1 MNVLDIINDLK
12 VDELSKEEKEELL
25 EQIRNEIDSI
35 DNSLIGLLDYRASK
49 YQVLSSLK
57 KLLGL
62 DNYSPEREKEILERI
77 KKNEIGSLHTKELL
91 QIFERIIDVSRA
103 VQKRFRDQE

>member
-62 DNYSPEREKEILERI
+62 DNYSPEREKEIR
-77 KKNEIGSLHTKELL
+77 
-91 QIFERIIDVSRA
+91 
-103 VQKRFRDQE
+103 RFKSSSEKIP